1 MGGEAGGNGNAER
14 VVEEAGWVVPAVRA
28 YMEEDRVGKGRQRER
43 GRGGKGGPHW
53 RGVRG
58 DARQGGRWG
67 QGLRWKRPWG
77 QHELVVGVG
86 SGGSTTGAGQ
96 TMTTGVYI
104 QIC

>member
-28 YMEEDRVGKGRQRER
+28 YMEDGVGKGRQRER

-58 DARQGGRWG
+58 DAGKVGGGGKGCGGRD
-67 QGLRWKRPWG
+67 L
-77 QHELVVGVG
+77 
-86 SGGSTTGAGQ
+86 GGSTS
-96 TMTTGVYI
+96 
-104 QIC
+104 